1 MSLRYIFLNAD
12 WLSCNHGDG
21 LTSRILTEINY
32 DPKVT
37 KYLSDQQRVFHRHL
51 VLSLF
56 RKNSTSRYTR
66 IQRVAVLCAMFFLMM
81 VSSAMW
87 HGTEEKSTVTFKFK
101 VGPFS
106 MGWNEFYVGCMTIL
120 TVYPVV
126 LLISELFRRSKKKE
140 QPEDDKPEQI
150 QNISEEKRDIIIEK
164 KRQAEQI
171 FRWLNEGIE
180 KEYPRCLLPVAWILV
195 FVTIVTSS
203 FFTFLY
209 SLEWGGDKS
218 NEWLGAFFLSSVQ
231 ALLFL
236 DPLLVSLILACLGD
250 TFEITQRK
258 LIKFRND
265 CKGEG
270 KEEVP

>member
-1 MSLRYIFLNAD
+1 MFFALCDKTILNYLILSLRYIFLNAD
-12 WLSCNHGDG
+12 WLSCYRGDG

-37 KYLSDQQRVFHRHL
+37 KYMTDQQRVFHRHL
-51 VLSLF
+51 VLSVF
-56 RKNSTSRYTR
+56 RKNSTNRYTR
-66 IQRVAVLCAMFFLMM
+66 LQRVAVLCAMFFLILL
-81 VSSAMW
+81 SSAMW

-106 MGWNEFYVGCMTIL
+106 MGWNEFYVGCVTIL

-140 QPEDDKPEQI
+140 QSEDDKPVQI
-150 QNISEEKRDIIIEK
+150 YILDEKLDVIIEK

-171 FRWLNEGIE
+171 FIWLDEGIE
-180 KEYPRCLLPVAWILV
+180 KEYPRWLLVVAWILV
-195 FVTIVTSS
+195 FVAIVTAS

-218 NEWLGAFFLSSVQ
+218 NEWLGAFFLSSFQ
-231 ALLFL
+231 ALFFVDPLLFL
-236 DPLLVSLILACLGD
+236 FISLM
-250 TFEITQRK
+250 
-258 LIKFRND
+258 
-265 CKGEG
+265 
-270 KEEVP
+270 